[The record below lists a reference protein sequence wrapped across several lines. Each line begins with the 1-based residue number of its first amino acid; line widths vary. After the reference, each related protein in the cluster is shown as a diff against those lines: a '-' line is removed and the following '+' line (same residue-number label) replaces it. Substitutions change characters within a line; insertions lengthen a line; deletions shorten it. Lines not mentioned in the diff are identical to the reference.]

1 MPLSI
6 TWMIFLQARYIQ
18 NVGEKNGLDMD
29 WLTSELD
36 TEAAYKAGR
45 GVPHGRYCARHV
57 VSVY

>member
-1 MPLSI
+1 
-6 TWMIFLQARYIQ
+6 MIFLQARYIQ